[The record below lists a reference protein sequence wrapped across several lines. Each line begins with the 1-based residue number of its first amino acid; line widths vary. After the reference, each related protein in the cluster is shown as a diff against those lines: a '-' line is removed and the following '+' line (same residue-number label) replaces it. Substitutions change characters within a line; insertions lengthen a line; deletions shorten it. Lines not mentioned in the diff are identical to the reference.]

1 VFSSR
6 TNWPLAPNRFSTALE
21 KHRASG
27 RELLDLTASNPTNI
41 GLRYDAE
48 AILAA
53 LANPNALE
61 YRPDAKGMRVAR
73 DAVSAY
79 YGERGAHIDPE
90 RLVLTTSTS
99 EGYSFVFRLLCD
111 PGDEVLVPAPSYPL
125 FEFLAG
131 IQDVRLRPYPL
142 FYDHGWHLDV
152 HALTTAAGERT
163 RAIMLVHP
171 NNPTGSYVKPADAEQ
186 LNAICAQ
193 RGLAL
198 VVDEVFLDFAH
209 ATVAPPL
216 SVPGE
221 PAPKRSEGERQG
233 GDFPFSFAGVNH
245 GPKDHPI
252 TRSPDHPIPLTFTLS
267 GLSKIAGLP
276 QMKFAW
282 IAVSGPEEL
291 ARQAMARLEVIA
303 DTYLSTN
310 APIQLAAPVLF
321 AQRHDFHRQLM
332 ARIRANL
339 AELDGQ
345 LAAQKAC
352 ARLQVEA
359 GWYAVLRVPVTR
371 SDEDLVIELLE
382 QKSVLVHP
390 GHFYD
395 FPADGYLVLSLI
407 AREEEFRE
415 GVKRLLEFVIGNL

>member
-1 VFSSR
+1 MPITDYKLRVFSSR
-6 TNWPLAPNRFSTALE
+6 TNWPLALNRFSTALE

-41 GLRYDAE
+41 GLCYDGE

-53 LANPNALE
+53 LANPTALE
-61 YRPDAKGMRVAR
+61 YRPDARGMRVAR

-79 YGERGAHIDPE
+79 YRERDTHVDPE
-90 RLVLTTSTS
+90 RVVLTTSTS

-125 FEFLAG
+125 FEVLAD

-152 HALTTAAGERT
+152 HALTIAAGERT

-171 NNPTGSYVKPADAEQ
+171 NNPTGSYVQPAEAEQ

-209 ATVAPPL
+209 DGIDRSSFATVW
-216 SVPGE
+216 PGSSTRVHGTE
-221 PAPKRSEGERQG
+221 TRATPA
-233 GDFPFSFAGVNH
+233 
-245 GPKDHPI
+245 
-252 TRSPDHPIPLTFTLS
+252 LTFTLS

-282 IAVSGPEEL
+282 IAVSGPEDL

-303 DTYLSTN
+303 DTFLSMN

-339 AELDGQ
+339 AELDRQ

-352 ARLQVEA
+352 ARLQIEA

-371 SDEDLVIELLE
+371 SDEDLVIELLQ
-382 QKSVLVHP
+382 QKSVLIHP

-395 FPADGYLVLSLI
+395 FPAEGYLVLSLI

>member
-1 VFSSR
+1 MFSSR
-6 TNWPLAPNRFSTALE
+6 TNWPLAPNRFSATLE
-21 KHRASG
+21 KHRAAG
-27 RELLDLTASNPTNI
+27 RELLDLTASNPTNL

-53 LANPNALE
+53 LASPNALE

-79 YGERGAHIDPE
+79 YRERGDRVDPE

-111 PGDEVLVPAPSYPL
+111 SGDEVLVPAPSYPL
-125 FEFLAG
+125 FEFLADL
-131 IQDVRLRPYPL
+131 QDVQLRPYPL
-142 FYDHGWHLDV
+142 FYDHGWHLDM
-152 HALTTAAGERT
+152 HALATAAGERT

-171 NNPTGSYVKPADAEQ
+171 NNPTGSYVKPAEAEQ
-186 LNAICAQ
+186 LNAICVQ

-209 ATVAPPL
+209 ASVAPPL
-216 SVPGE
+216 SVPGLDR
-221 PAPKRSEGERQG
+221 KG
-233 GDFPFSFAGVNH
+233 GDFPFSFAAFNQTGASV
-245 GPKDHPI
+245 HPI

-282 IAVSGPEEL
+282 IAVSGPEDL

-303 DTYLSTN
+303 DTYLSAN

-321 AQRHDFHRQLM
+321 AQRHDFHQQLM
-332 ARIRANL
+332 ARIRDNL
-339 AELDGQ
+339 AELDRQ
-345 LAAQKAC
+345 LAAQRVC
-352 ARLQVEA
+352 ERLTVEG

-382 QKSVLVHP
+382 RKSVLVHP

-395 FPADGYLVLSLI
+395 FPAEGYLVLSLI
-407 AREEEFRE
+407 TREEEFRE

>member
-1 VFSSR
+1 MFSSR
-6 TNWPLAPNRFSTALE
+6 TDWPLAPNRFSTALE

-27 RELLDLTASNPTNI
+27 RELLDLTASNPTNL

-61 YRPDAKGMRVAR
+61 YRPDARGMRVAR

-79 YGERGAHIDPE
+79 YGEHGAHIDPE

-125 FEFLAG
+125 FEFLAD

-209 ATVAPPL
+209 DGHAGATL
-216 SVPGE
+216 SQN
-221 PAPKRSEGERQG
+221 AS
-233 GDFPFSFAGVNH
+233 A
-245 GPKDHPI
+245 
-252 TRSPDHPIPLTFTLS
+252 LTFTLS

-282 IAVSGPEEL
+282 IAVGGPEDL
-291 ARQAMARLEVIA
+291 AHQAMARLEVVA
-303 DTYLSTN
+303 DTYLSMN

-332 ARIRANL
+332 GRIRANL
-339 AELDGQ
+339 AELDRQ
-345 LAAQKAC
+345 LAAQQAC
-352 ARLQVEA
+352 VRLQIEA

-371 SDEDLVIELLE
+371 SDEDLVIELLQ

-395 FPADGYLVLSLI
+395 FPAEGYLVLSLI

-415 GVKRLLEFVIGNL
+415 GIKRLLQKIEN

>member
-1 VFSSR
+1 MFSSR
-6 TNWPLAPNRFSTALE
+6 TNWPLAPNRLSTALE

-41 GLRYDAE
+41 GLRYDAQ

-53 LANPNALE
+53 LSNPNALE
-61 YRPDAKGMRVAR
+61 YRPDARGMRIAR
-73 DAVSAY
+73 DVVSAY
-79 YGERGAHIDPE
+79 YRERGAHIDPE

-111 PGDEVLVPAPSYPL
+111 PGDEVLVPVPSYPL
-125 FEFLAG
+125 FEFLAD

-171 NNPTGSYVKPADAEQ
+171 NNPTGSYVKPAEAEQ
-186 LNAICAQ
+186 LRAICAQ

-198 VVDEVFLDFAH
+198 VVDEVFLDFVHDGH
-209 ATVAPPL
+209 AGATL
-216 SVPGE
+216 SQNSG
-221 PAPKRSEGERQG
+221 A
-233 GDFPFSFAGVNH
+233 
-245 GPKDHPI
+245 
-252 TRSPDHPIPLTFTLS
+252 LTFTLS

-282 IAVSGPEEL
+282 IAVSGPEDL

-339 AELDGQ
+339 AELDRQ

-352 ARLQVEA
+352 ARLRIEA
-359 GWYAVLRVPVTR
+359 GWYAVLRVPATR

-415 GVKRLLEFVIGNL
+415 GVKRLLGYIAG